1 MAKEKKYVK
10 VESEKSE
17 NNEVYGKDEHGK
29 IIKIEQTG
37 DPQKRATCKRVWA
50 IILWIVAIAFEV
62 IGILKLT
69 EVINWFSE
77 LDTTWFLLICIGL
90 DLLFFI
96 PGSLLR
102 KKANHIDPASEK
114 NKTKFWIWNNLWT
127 ILSVL
132 AFLPIIIFVFTDKKL
147 DKKTKGIVGTVA
159 IIALAIAGFAS
170 YDYNPVSMEWLER
183 AEQEVLQVS
192 PSGTVYWA
200 QYSKK
205 YHVDKDC
212 PAFSNSETVYEW
224 TVRDAYER
232 WLTDPC
238 RRCIPEYK
246 WDDIDEDIEIEDNED
261 AVENKD
267 ENLWIWDLLWWLFE

>member
-50 IILWIVAIAFEV
+50 IILWIIAIAFEV

-69 EVINWFSE
+69 EVINWFSG
-77 LDTTWFLLICIGL
+77 LDTMWFLLICIGL

-96 PGSLLR
+96 PGSLLW

-246 WDDIDEDIEIEDNED
+246 WDDIDEDIEIEDNEN